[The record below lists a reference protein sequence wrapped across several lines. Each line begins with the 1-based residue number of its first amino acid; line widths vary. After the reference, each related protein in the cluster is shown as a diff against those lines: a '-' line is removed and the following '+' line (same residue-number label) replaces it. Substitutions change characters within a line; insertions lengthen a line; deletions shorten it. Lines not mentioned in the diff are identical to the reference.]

1 MTRDE
6 NSKTTGM
13 FDEHGENVIRKSTTN
28 FNAEEFSVINEP
40 KSKYRDYNTN
50 KPSDKRIFFTSSHIK
65 MVERSPKNNDRKS
78 MTMKKRENNI
88 EDGDSYIKK
97 DMSSQLDNK
106 WVKSDE
112 NADVSGLP
120 VLHNKTSA
128 DIKINTQMFKIES
141 KQTDRNFNDI
151 AKKFHE
157 TPSNSNTD
165 IRSRIKK
172 LKITSQIECVDN
184 VTSIQ
189 SDDNNFRS
197 NRR

>member
-13 FDEHGENVIRKSTTN
+13 FDEHRENVIRKSTTN
-28 FNAEEFSVINEP
+28 FNAEEFSVTNEP
-40 KSKYRDYNTN
+40 KSKYKDYNTN

-141 KQTDRNFNDI
+141 K
-151 AKKFHE
+151 
-157 TPSNSNTD
+157 
-165 IRSRIKK
+165 
-172 LKITSQIECVDN
+172 
-184 VTSIQ
+184 
-189 SDDNNFRS
+189 
-197 NRR
+197 